1 MADADLHRSVEAVW
15 RLESTRLVAALVR
28 ITRDVGLAE
37 DLAQDALEAALAQWP
52 ESGIPDK
59 PGAWLMAV
67 AKRRAIDTFRRR
79 ERQDHAYGELGQRQ
93 EDVVAGIES
102 SIDHVEDDVLRL
114 MFICCHPALSSEAQI
129 TLTLRLL
136 AGLTTKEIARSF
148 LASDTTIGARITRAK
163 RTLAEVGAP
172 MEEPAE
178 DERSARLSAVLGVLY
193 LLFNEGY
200 SATAGDDWL
209 RPALCDEAVR
219 LGRILATLAPSE
231 PEVHGLVALM
241 EIQSSRT
248 AARTDAD
255 GTPVLL
261 LEQDRSRWDQLLIRR
276 GLTALDK
283 AQSLGRPPGPY
294 VLQAGIAA
302 CHARAH
308 TAEETDWARIAEL
321 YERLAVLSGSAVV
334 ELNRAV
340 ALGMSEGPAV
350 GLALADQL
358 LDVPALEGY
367 HLLPSVRGDLLAKLG
382 RTAEARAEFERA
394 AGLTQNERERALLLE
409 RAADTAEGSQS

>member
-1 MADADLHRSVEAVW
+1 
-15 RLESTRLVAALVR
+15 
-28 ITRDVGLAE
+28 
-37 DLAQDALEAALAQWP
+37 
-52 ESGIPDK
+52 
-59 PGAWLMAV
+59 
-67 AKRRAIDTFRRR
+67 
-79 ERQDHAYGELGQRQ
+79 
-93 EDVVAGIES
+93 
-102 SIDHVEDDVLRL
+102 
-114 MFICCHPALSSEAQI
+114 
-129 TLTLRLL
+129 
-136 AGLTTKEIARSF
+136 
-148 LASDTTIGARITRAK
+148 
-163 RTLAEVGAP
+163 

-178 DERSARLSAVLGVLY
+178 DERASRLSAVLGVLY

-219 LGRILATLAPSE
+219 LGRILATLAPGE

-255 GTPVLL
+255 GVPVLL
-261 LEQDRSRWDQLLIRR
+261 LDQDRSRWDQLLIRR
-276 GLTALDK
+276 GLAALER
-283 AQSLGRPPGPY
+283 AESLGRPPGPY

-302 CHARAH
+302 CHARAR
-308 TAEETDWARIAEL
+308 TPDETDWARIALL
-321 YERLAVLSGSAVV
+321 YEQLAVLSGSAVV

-340 ALGMSEGPAV
+340 ALGMSEGPAA

-382 RTAEARAEFERA
+382 RVDEARAEFERA
-394 AGLTQNERERALLLE
+394 AGLTQNERERALLLQ
-409 RAADTAEGSQS
+409 RAATVAD